1 MAKRKLDED
10 WDFLDLTGN
19 TPVYYKLEHQ
29 SQSSSH
35 LRTAGTS
42 ASYMGSR
49 QYDTTRTASLISSE
63 SLDAPKGS
71 SRITHSE
78 QLGGRPSA
86 LTPYQ
91 GATPILTSADM
102 TPNYAVYSSTY
113 TSPSA
118 YDYCASSGSS
128 QVVLSPPAKKARKGK
143 GKSADGTQTL
153 EKPEKRGA
161 IMKKKCPQS
170 ILERVDRV
178 MSQRFFMINRR
189 REPNKLR
196 EEFSV
201 LGSTGNVYTV
211 MIDKIPSCNCPDA
224 SKGNHC
230 KHILFIFL
238 KVLQVPQTSHVWYQ
252 KALLTSE
259 LADIF
264 AAAPPAPNSVAS
276 QRVREAYARA
286 TEKTAS
292 QCSAE
297 TMSSNEQSSSAKG
310 PRRQPTQ
317 EDDCP
322 ICYECMHGAAD
333 TTLVWCETCG
343 NAVHKQCF
351 AEWAKSSP
359 HNLTCVFC
367 RSSWIDPSVSK
378 GKGKAYAGNTGARA
392 RSSEGY
398 LNLAA
403 VAGLSGYRDTSTYY
417 QGPRHG

>member
-35 LRTAGTS
+35 LRTA
-42 ASYMGSR
+42 
-49 QYDTTRTASLISSE
+49 
-63 SLDAPKGS
+63 
-71 SRITHSE
+71 
-78 QLGGRPSA
+78 
-86 LTPYQ
+86 

-230 KHILFIFL
+230 KHIVGFYIL
-238 KVLQVPQTSHVWYQ
+238 LQVPQTSHVWYQ

-292 QCSAE
+292 QCK
-297 TMSSNEQSSSAKG
+297 QSSSAKG